1 MQYELLNKVIKGG
14 KFEKQD
20 ILNKLDVY
28 MMLNKIT
35 LDQYNELMLLINI
48 K

>member
-1 MQYELLNKVIKGG
+1 MQYDLLIKVIKGN
-14 KFEKQD
+14 KYDKQD

-35 LDQYNELMLLINI
+35 LEQYNELITLIND
-48 K
+48 